1 MRVLIIN
8 GPNLN
13 LLGTREPETYGSE
26 SLDDL
31 ERTWR
36 RHATRIGI
44 GIATFQS
51 NHEGKIIDAIQ
62 GTTGRFDGIVINP
75 GALSHYSYA
84 IYDALVAVGV
94 PTVEIHISNI
104 YEREVWRHTSVTGEA
119 AIGIV
124 HGRGTLG
131 YLHAIDLVVAH
142 VSVPPVTIAYGLG
155 RDQVL
160 DLRTPNQEPAPV
172 AVLIHGGFWR
182 DIWNRDIMAPMAA
195 ALTRRGWATANI
207 EYTRGHG
214 SFPEACNDV
223 SQAVAWI
230 AEHADE
236 HGIAGDRIVTIGH
249 SAGGYL
255 TLRAA
260 HTIDGLLGAVA
271 LAPVTDLEALSATRR
286 DEDPASSFLGVQPG
300 SAAAQRW
307 LDASLSGEPLTT
319 VHLVHGVLDDD
330 VPSDQTTSYVEQ
342 FPDRARVHILDGVG
356 HMELIDPCDPAFDT
370 LSNILDDLSGR

>member
-1 MRVLIIN
+1 MRILIIN

-51 NHEGKIIDAIQ
+51 NYEGKIIDAIQ
-62 GTTGRFDGIVINP
+62 GTAGRFDGIVINP

-104 YEREVWRHTSVTGEA
+104 YERETWRRTSVTGEA

-124 HGRGTLG
+124 YGRGTQG

-142 VSVPPVTIAYGLG
+142 VSVPPLTVAYGTG
-155 RDQVL
+155 DDRVL
-160 DLRTPNQEPAPV
+160 DLRTVDGPPAPV

-182 DIWNRDIMAPMAA
+182 DIWTRDIMAPMAA

-207 EYTRGHG
+207 EYTRGSG
-214 SFPEACNDV
+214 SFPRACSDV
-223 SQAVAWI
+223 ADAVTWI
-230 AEHADE
+230 AEHADD
-236 HGIAGDRIVTIGH
+236 HGLSADRIVIIGH

-255 TLRAA
+255 ALRTA
-260 HTIDGLLGAVA
+260 HTLEGLKGVA
-271 LAPVTDLEALSATRR
+271 ALSPVTDLEALSATRR
-286 DEDPASSFLGVQPG
+286 DDDPASLFLGAEPG
-300 SAAAQRW
+300 ATPQRW
-307 LDASLSGEPLTT
+307 SDAALSGEPLTR
-319 VHLVHGVLDDD
+319 VDLIHGAIDDD
-330 VPSDQTTSYVEQ
+330 VPADQTTRYVER
-342 FPDRARVHILDGVG
+342 FPTRAQAHILDGVG
-356 HMELIDPCDPAFDT
+356 HMELIDPCDPVFDT
-370 LSNILDDLSGR
+370 LTDLLDDLSGR